1 MQRFFFDVMTLIFS
15 CTLGFVMQRLLSKVG
30 STSKVGAT
38 FIIGCVISFVGVL
51 LYYVFSCFAEWFSID
66 SRHLIARDCMIY
78 LGISIVGADFC
89 QKEPLLMRGVRFWLN
104 LLVVL
109 LVLLLF
115 LCPFLGC
122 RSSGV

>member
-51 LYYVFSCFAEWFSID
+51 LYYVFSCLAEWFSPD
-66 SRHLIARDCMIY
+66 SRCLIARTCMVY
-78 LGISIVGADFC
+78 LGISIVGSDFC
-89 QKEPLLMRGVRFWLN
+89 QEEQPLMRGVRLWLN